1 MKISLTLLSTIIA
14 CSNAHAGHEIESV
27 SESQTT
33 VPEWEINLDYNQG
46 ERYFENLET
55 AYSANIRKVDLTL
68 RSWKL

>member
-14 CSNAHAGHEIESV
+14 CSNAHAGPEIES
-27 SESQTT
+27 SESQNTI
-33 VPEWEINLDYNQG
+33 PEWKINLDYDQG